1 MSLRRRPIRPFI
13 ALAITTGLLLSSA
26 ITPALAKL
34 ANVTVTATAVPGS
47 VTPGA
52 NVAIDVEFFN
62 SPSTSNISQ
71 LYLNATAPPD
81 GWIFGGVESQSQG
94 GDSCDASTAIFTC
107 SLGAVPAGTTATVRV
122 VYTTPSTVTGTVSL
136 NWFLFNTTGV
146 AGDRK
151 GNSHGDNYQT
161 TGSVTLDPSS
171 DFAGAYTST
180 DSQVVADNPALHVH
194 RNPQS
199 TSVTS
204 PDPLIGVMVGELP
217 GNTPGN
223 AFVCPAEASTCFGQ
237 WSVISVNDGAPYPN
251 GFSVVLG
258 YKGNIG
264 NASFV
269 HLFDSYDAVTNPTA
283 YETITPDDNTCPSA
297 TPSASD
303 IPCMILSSSGGD
315 SFVTLWLNQNG
326 RLKAY

>member
-1 MSLRRRPIRPFI
+1 MSLPRRTIRTSI
-13 ALAITTGLLLSSA
+13 ILAITTGLLLSSL
-26 ITPALAKL
+26 ISPALGKL

-52 NVAIDVEFFN
+52 NVAIDVRFFN

-71 LYLNATAPPD
+71 LFLNAAAPPD
-81 GWIFGGVESQSQG
+81 GWIFLGVESQSQG
-94 GDSCDASTAIFTC
+94 DPCVESTATFSC
-107 SLGAVPAGTTATVRV
+107 SLGAVPAGTTATVRA
-122 VYTTPSTVTGTVSL
+122 VYTTPSTASGTVSL

-151 GNSHGDNYQT
+151 GNSHGDNYPT
-161 TGSVTLDPSS
+161 TGNVTLDPDS

-180 DSQVVADNPALHVH
+180 DSQIVADNPVLHVR

-217 GNTPGN
+217 GN
-223 AFVCPAEASTCFGQ
+223 AAICPAAASTCFGQ
-237 WSVISVNDGAPYPN
+237 WSFISVNGGFDYGAV
-251 GFSVVLG
+251 GQSFTVVLA

-269 HLFDSYDAVTNPTA
+269 HLFDDYSAANPTA
-283 YETITPDDNTCPSA
+283 YELIQYPEDVCSDASPDFSEL
-297 TPSASD
+297 
-303 IPCMILSSSGGD
+303 PCMILGSSGGD
-315 SFVTLWLNQNG
+315 SFATLFLKENG
-326 RLKAY
+326 QVRAY

>member
-1 MSLRRRPIRPFI
+1 MSLRRRPIRTLI
-13 ALAITTGLLLSSA
+13 ILAITAGLLLSSA
-26 ITPALAKL
+26 ISPVLGKL

-47 VTPGA
+47 VTPG
-52 NVAIDVEFFN
+52 NDVAIDVRFFN
-62 SPSTSNISQ
+62 SPSPSNISQ
-71 LYLNATAPPD
+71 LYLSAATPF
-81 GWIFGGVESQSQG
+81 GWTLVGVESQSQG
-94 GDSCDASTAIFTC
+94 DPCDDSTGTVVC
-107 SLGAVPAGTTATVRV
+107 SLGAVNAGATATVRV
-122 VYTTPSTVTGTVSL
+122 VYTTPSTVTGTVNL

-151 GNSHGDNYQT
+151 GNSHGDNYVT
-161 TGSVTLDPSS
+161 TGTVTLDPSS

-180 DSQVVADNPALHVH
+180 DSQIVADNPVLHVR

-204 PDPLIGVMVGELP
+204 PDPLIGVMVGER
-217 GNTPGN
+217 PGN
-223 AFVCPAEASTCFGQ
+223 AVVCPAAASTCFGQ

-269 HLFDSYDAVTNPTA
+269 HLFDSYDPVTNPTA
-283 YETITPDDNTCPSA
+283 YETITNPDDLCTSA
-297 TPSASD
+297 TPSASE
-303 IPCMILSSSGGD
+303 IPCMILSSSNGD
-315 SFVTLWLNQNG
+315 SFATLWLKENG
-326 RLKAY
+326 LVKAY

>member
-26 ITPALAKL
+26 ITPALGKL

-47 VTPGA
+47 VTPGQD
-52 NVAIDVEFFN
+52 VAIDVEFFN

-122 VYTTPSTVTGTVSL
+122 LYTTPSTVTGTVSL
-136 NWFLFNTTGV
+136 DWFLFNTTGV

-151 GNSHGDNYQT
+151 GNSHGDNYET
-161 TGSVTLDPSS
+161 TGTVTLDPSP
-171 DFAGAYTST
+171 DFAGAYTS
-180 DSQVVADNPALHVH
+180 SNNLIVADNPVLHVR

-204 PDPLIGVMVGELP
+204 PDPLIGVMVGER
-217 GNTPGN
+217 PGN
-223 AFVCPAEASTCFGQ
+223 AAICPAAASTCFGQ
-237 WSVISVNDGAPYPN
+237 WSFISVNGGFDYGAE
-251 GFSVVLG
+251 GQSFTVVLA

-269 HLFDSYDAVTNPTA
+269 HLFDDYSATNPTA
-283 YETITPDDNTCPSA
+283 YELIEYADDVCSDATPDFTEL
-297 TPSASD
+297 
-303 IPCMILSSSGGD
+303 PCMILSSSGGD
-315 SFVTLWLNQNG
+315 SFVTLFLKENG
-326 RLKAY
+326 QVKAY